1 MGGQFVDVGSSSDST
16 ISLNSLVAQGDSIDG
31 CVSLSTID
39 TFGYTASTYVWADW
53 GETEVG
59 WVDDN
64 MEFVTDVTIAPG
76 TAFWVQADV
85 DGVTLQSSGAVEKS
99 DVTITYD
106 NSGYSLASN
115 PYPTSVLMSE
125 IIALGEG
132 LDGCISL
139 SIIDDQGY
147 TEATYVWADW
157 GGDDVGWVDDNM
169 EFVTDATIGAGQGFW
184 VQVDV
189 DSASLRFPAIE
200 L

>member
-1 MGGQFVDVGSSSDST
+1 MDIGGGAGSNIALT
-16 ISLNSLVAQGDSIDG
+16 SLVAKGDSIDG

-39 TFGYTASTYVWADW
+39 TYGYTAATYVWADW
-53 GETEVG
+53 SETEVG

-64 MEFVTDVTIAPG
+64 MEFVTDLTFDPG

-85 DGVTLQSSGAVEKS
+85 EGVTLQSSGAVEKS
-99 DVTITYD
+99 DVTIIYS

-115 PYPTSVLMSE
+115 PFPMDVLMSE
-125 IIALGEG
+125 ITAIGEG
-132 LDGCISL
+132 LDGCVSL
-139 SIIDDQGY
+139 SLIDDQGY

-169 EFVTDATIGAGQGFW
+169 EFVTDATIGAGKGFW

-189 DSASLRFPAIE
+189 ESASLYFPAPK